1 MKSKMQSV
9 RHSLRL
15 GIALLLLLPLLLLA
29 LPAGAQSGIEVVAS
43 GLNNPRGIAIGPEGA
58 VYVAEAGKGGD
69 QCYDLFPPEPD
80 VDTCLG
86 LTGAITRIWGGQQT
100 RVVQNLASLAGPEGI
115 GASGPVDIS
124 FQGRGGAYVILGLG
138 ANPELRD
145 ELAANVNPLFAD
157 LGQLVR
163 MDGSWKAHE
172 VVDVSAYEALANP
185 DGESPEEEGV
195 DSNPYA
201 VAAIAGR
208 RIVADAG
215 GNDLLLVNNQGEVST
230 LAIFPY
236 QLYPWP
242 DGLPFGPPPGTLVP
256 LDPVPTSVV
265 QGPDGA
271 YYVGQLDSLG
281 VGIANVYRVPAG
293 GGAPEVYAGGFTA
306 IIDIAFA
313 PDGSLYV
320 LEIAKN
326 GLIAAE
332 LFGDFTGALIHVG
345 LDGTRTEIASEGLF
359 APGGMALA
367 SDGSIYVTNNSIFT
381 DAGPLVGEVLRI
393 PPGYQAG
400 GMSASSS
407 AAPASLPHLK
417 TSAFAA
423 FRIDIDRILSRAL
436 DTRVFLPNLRH

>member
-1 MKSKMQSV
+1 MDRKTQPV
-9 RHSLRL
+9 RLSLRL
-15 GIALLLLLPLLLLA
+15 GAAVLLLLPLLLSA

-58 VYVAEAGKGGD
+58 VYVAEAGKGGN
-69 QCYDLFPPEPD
+69 QCYDLFPPTPE

-100 RVVQNLASLAGPEGI
+100 RVLQNLASLAGPDGF
-115 GASGPVDIS
+115 GANGPVDIS
-124 FQGRGGAYVILGLG
+124 FQGRGGAYIIFGLG

-145 ELAANVNPLFAD
+145 ELAANVNPLFSD
-157 LGQLVR
+157 FGQLVR
-163 MDGSWKAHE
+163 MDASWKAHE
-172 VVDVSAYEALANP
+172 IVDVSAYEAFANP
-185 DGESPEEEGV
+185 DGESPEEEGI

-201 VAAIAGR
+201 VNAIAGQ

-215 GNDLLLVNNQGEVST
+215 GNDLLRVNNQGEVST
-230 LAIFPY
+230 LAVLPH
-236 QLYPWP
+236 QLYLWP

-256 LDPVPTSVV
+256 LDPVPTSIV
-265 QGPDGA
+265 QGPDKA
-271 YYVGQLDSLG
+271 HYVGQLASLG

-293 GGAPEVYAGGFTA
+293 GGQPEVYAGGFTA

-332 LFGDFTGALIHVG
+332 LFGDWTGALIHVG

-367 SDGSIYVTNNSIFT
+367 RDGSIYVTNHSIFT
-381 DAGPLVGEVLRI
+381 DAGPIVGEVVRI

-400 GMSASSS
+400 GKSASPS
-407 AAPASLPHLK
+407 AASASLPHANSSGL
-417 TSAFAA
+417 AA
-423 FRIDIDRILSRAL
+423 LGIDIDQILSQAL
-436 DTRVFLPNLRH
+436 DTRVFLPNLHN